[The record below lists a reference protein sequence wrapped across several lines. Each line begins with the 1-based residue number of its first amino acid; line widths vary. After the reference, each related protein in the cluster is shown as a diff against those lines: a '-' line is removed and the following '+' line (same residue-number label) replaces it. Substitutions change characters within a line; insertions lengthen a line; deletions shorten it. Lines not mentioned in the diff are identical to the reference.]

1 MSGDSIVERV
11 AIALHGSGILAPP
24 PDHSWTECVVKD
36 EFRRAARAVIEAM
49 REPAVLEAA
58 CRAAADLR
66 TGYICWEGISV
77 HRAAD
82 VVDAVLGGALTEK

>member
-49 REPAVLEAA
+49 RDVECLPMLVAGKNALFSCSEDPTLEDARNCFHAILAV
-58 CRAAADLR
+58 
-66 TGYICWEGISV
+66 
-77 HRAAD
+77 
-82 VVDAVLGGALTEK
+82 ALTEKS